1 MVSKT
6 PREKAQLLS
15 QDEKEEYYALIQGMP
30 EKGNSM
36 SKNIPHLPENAA
48 PEEILMAGVD
58 AAQGPVKLACSFSVE
73 DVVIID
79 ITARLGI
86 PVGIFALDTGR
97 LNEETYEVADGITE
111 RYRIPIDWY
120 FPRHGEVE
128 KLLREKGA
136 FSFRESL
143 ENRHEC
149 CHIRKVEP
157 LGRALK
163 GLNGWVTGL
172 RREQSV
178 TRTVLTPI
186 ELDEANGGILKI
198 NPLLEW
204 NEEQVWEYAK
214 GHNVPVSRLY
224 HQGYRSIGC
233 APCTRPVTPGEHA
246 RAGRWWWENPEQK
259 ECGLHRR

>member
-1 MVSKT
+1 MSAPSVRSVPELPTDAT
-6 PREKAQLLS
+6 PQ
-15 QDEKEEYYALIQGMP
+15 
-30 EKGNSM
+30 
-36 SKNIPHLPENAA
+36 
-48 PEEILMAGVD
+48 EILLAG
-58 AAQGPVKLACSFSVE
+58 AEGAGGPIKLACSFSVE

-79 ITARLGI
+79 MAAELGL
-86 PVGIFALDTGR
+86 PVGVFALDTGR
-97 LNEETYEVADGITE
+97 LHEETYEVADALAE
-111 RYRIPIDWY
+111 RYRIGIQWF
-120 FPRHGEVE
+120 FPRQESVE

-163 GLNGWVTGL
+163 GLAGWVTGL

-178 TRTVLTPI
+178 TRTGLAPI
-186 ELDEANGGILKI
+186 EIDGTNGGILKI

-204 NEEQVWEYAK
+204 TEAQVCEYAEARR
-214 GHNVPVSRLY
+214 VPVNRL
-224 HQGYRSIGC
+224 HKQGYPSIGC
-233 APCTRPVTPGEHA
+233 APCTRPVAPGEHP
-246 RAGRWWWENPEQK
+246 RAGRWWWENPEHK